1 MPEEKT
7 HFVKRPSSSYNQLKG
22 IETMISLEVS
32 RCAKMEPVP
41 CCVQME
47 NIFANEQDIS
57 REICGAEGK

>member
-1 MPEEKT
+1 
-7 HFVKRPSSSYNQLKG
+7 
-22 IETMISLEVS
+22 MISLEVS